1 LFEFEHSTNSLKSR
15 LSGIFSC
22 FFADFEEHVDPL
34 LGRQPGAKEGVRL
47 VGFLKALEN
56 PDYTFHSAD
65 FIAPGLLPMFRRDD
79 LSLRA
84 TTDRWIAS

>member
-1 LFEFEHSTNSLKSR
+1 LFEFKHPTNSFKSR

-22 FFADFEEHVDPL
+22 SFADFEEHIDPL

-56 PDYTFHSAD
+56 PDYTFHFSNL
-65 FIAPGLLPMFRRDD
+65 IAPGLLPMFR
-79 LSLRA
+79 
-84 TTDRWIAS
+84 